1 MNNKTTT
8 IIPGME
14 NLARLDSRVLEE
26 RVYQAIQEGFR
37 DIEIIAQGQHG
48 IGGRLWQ
55 AGQEPVR
62 IRVTGTS
69 GQRLGSMG
77 FPNTTIDCIGSASDD
92 VGWLNAGAEITVRG
106 NVTNGAGNAMAQGK
120 IFVAGDT
127 GARAM
132 TMTKHN
138 PRFAPP
144 ELWVLGT
151 VGDSFAEFM
160 GWRCCRRLRAW
171 FPTKRE
177 CVGLPSLRGYGG
189 RQNLLPGTPSGIQ

>member
-1 MNNKTTT
+1 MSNNTTM

-26 RVYQAIQEGFR
+26 RIHQAIQDGFR

-55 AGQEPVR
+55 TGREPVR

-92 VGWLNAGAEITVRG
+92 VGWLNAGAEIIVRG
-106 NVTNGAGNAMAQGK
+106 NVTNGTGNAMAQGR
-120 IFVAGDT
+120 ISIAGDT

-138 PRFAPP
+138 PRFSPP
-144 ELWVLGT
+144 EMWVLGS

-160 GWRCCRRLRAW
+160 AGGIAVICGHGSPRTEEIESGNQELRKKAKFPASW
-171 FPTKRE
+171 FPDLNR
-177 CVGLPSLRGYGG
+177 
-189 RQNLLPGTPSGIQ
+189 